1 VPSVLGLRA
10 SVASYARPGRPC
22 RVCANRERG
31 PIDAGLRVGHSPR
44 YVARLY
50 DLSRAAL
57 SRHKR
62 VCLGLEGGR
71 GDT

>member
-1 VPSVLGLRA
+1 MRA
-10 SVASYARPGRPC
+10 SAPLSARPAKPC
-22 RVCANRERG
+22 KVCANRERG
-31 PIDAGLRVGHSPR
+31 PIDAALTVGHSPR

-62 VCLGLEGGR
+62 TCLRLEGEG
-71 GDT
+71 G

>member
-1 VPSVLGLRA
+1 MSPTMR
-10 SVASYARPGRPC
+10 RKRCP
-22 RVCANRERG
+22 VCANRERG
-31 PIDAGLRVGHSPR
+31 PIDAGLTVGHSPR

-50 DLSRAAL
+50 DVSRAAL

>member
-1 VPSVLGLRA
+1 MKA
-10 SVASYARPGRPC
+10 SASPYARPGKPC
-22 RVCANRERG
+22 KVCANRERG
-31 PIDAGLRVGHSPR
+31 PIDAGLTVGHSPR

-62 VCLGLEGGR
+62 TCLGPEGGE
-71 GDT
+71 G